1 MTLPPPTKAC
11 FESPA
16 CSAAQDA
23 TRSLL
28 DRCIVRGERWIFSAG
43 FNVASGMRDLSRI
56 DAEVA
61 DIARLANAGA
71 RVSVLSH
78 QGRHKDGSAQ
88 HLGDVAT
95 YLGGRLGREVLYV
108 PENTTESAVDR
119 SRALAPGGVALFG
132 NTRHHPGEESNDPAL
147 AALFARLGDAVAV
160 GGFSKA
166 HREHASNTGLLKCL
180 PGWAAHSL
188 LVELERL
195 SPWSGA
201 DRAVPSL
208 AVLGGVKPEKTLVG
222 LRSLSQTYDVVVPAG
237 AVLNHV
243 LRAQGHHVGESELGE
258 EPERCTEASLK
269 ILGSATARTH
279 VPSRV
284 IIARRSGDS
293 FADPREIRI
302 AEGVPSGFA
311 IVDFFLEGWLQ
322 DVMREFAGIGCR
334 AVIAGTPSLFL
345 QGFGHA
351 STQLLDW
358 ASAPRVKAILLGGDT
373 VSELPFAGPTST
385 GGGSALCYLG
395 EADLPVLRALRENA
409 AAPWTET

>member
-1 MTLPPPTKAC
+1 MTVPPSIKAI
-11 FESPA
+11 
-16 CSAAQDA
+16 AAQDA

-28 DRCIVRGERWIFSAG
+28 NRRIVRGERWIFSAG
-43 FNVASGMRDLSRI
+43 FNVASGMRDVSRI

-78 QGRHKDGSAQ
+78 QGRYKDGSAQ

-95 YLGGRLGREVLYV
+95 YLSGRLGKEVIYV
-108 PENTTESAVDR
+108 PENTTDSAVDH

-132 NTRHHPGEESNDPAL
+132 NTRHHPGEECNDPAL
-147 AALFARLGDAVAV
+147 AAQFARLGDAVAV

-166 HREHASNTGLLKCL
+166 HREHASNTGLLKYL

-188 LVELERL
+188 LIELERL

-201 DRAVPSL
+201 DPSVPSL

-222 LRSLSQTYDVVVPAG
+222 LHGFSRTYDVVVPAG

-243 LRAQGHHVGESELGE
+243 LRAQGHQVSNSELGE
-258 EPERCTEASLK
+258 EPERCTRTTLE
-269 ILGSATARTH
+269 ILGSAAARIH
-279 VPSRV
+279 VPDRV
-284 IIARRSGDS
+284 IIARRSGGS
-293 FADPREIRI
+293 FTDPREIRI
-302 AEGVPSGFA
+302 AEGIPSGFA
-311 IVDFFLEGWLQ
+311 IVDFFLESWLL
-322 DVMREFAGIGCR
+322 DLMREFASTGCR
-334 AVIAGTPSLFL
+334 AVMAGTPSLYL

-351 STQLLDW
+351 STQLLEW

-373 VSELPFAGPTST
+373 VSELPFDGPTST

-395 EADLPVLRALRENA
+395 EVDLPVLRALRENA
-409 AAPWTET
+409 AMPWTET